1 MTIALYGLGV
11 SRGITVG
18 KVHIVK
24 RDQLDIRKYTIKQR
38 QIDDEVKRF
47 ENALTHA
54 RQQLRGIR
62 EHIPDSTST
71 DIAAF
76 IDMHLLMLDD
86 AALAEEPMRLIK
98 QLSCNAEWALK
109 LQRDA
114 LVAIFDGMD
123 DAYLRTRKD
132 DVDYVVN
139 RIQRVLLNQTP
150 LQHEKSDQR
159 LTGCIVMAND
169 LTPAD
174 TVLMQH
180 HGIGAFATEFGGPT
194 SHTAIL
200 ARSLRIPA
208 IVGLQNALRYIKDDE
223 EIILDGS
230 RGIVLIEPERY
241 DLSHYQYLQKEEKR
255 YFNKLSKLKDKP
267 AITLDEVPIAL
278 DANIELPEDF
288 ETVVEIGAVGVGLY
302 RTEFLYMNREAPP
315 DEEEHYATYKKVI
328 DVLKGLP
335 LTIRTLDLGADKQ
348 VDSGRQNSPVT
359 TNPALGLRA
368 IRLCLKEPALF
379 RPQLRA
385 IIRASAYGPVRI
397 LIPMLSNVHEMQQVL
412 QIVLDIKQE
421 LNELGIPYDH
431 DLRIGGMVEVPAAA
445 VCADIFAKQL
455 DFLSIGTN
463 DLIQY
468 TMAIDRVND
477 EVNYLYDPLNP
488 AVLRLIHTT
497 IKAGKK
503 EKIPVA
509 MCGEMAG
516 EIKYTRLLLGMG
528 LREFSVHPATLLE
541 VKQIIIDS
549 NIGELQMLA
558 NKALKA
564 SNGIEVA
571 NIMRENKD
579 ITQDARENA
588 NDIKLAN

>member
-1 MTIALYGLGV
+1 MTIALHGVGV
-11 SRGITVG
+11 SRGIAIG
-18 KVHIVK
+18 KVHVVK
-24 RDQLDIRKYTIKQR
+24 RDQLDIREYSIKKSR
-38 QIDDEVKRF
+38 LDDEIKRF
-47 ENALTHA
+47 ENALANA
-54 RQQLRGIR
+54 RQQLRAIR
-62 EHIPDSTST
+62 EHIPDSTSVN
-71 DIAAF
+71 IEAF
-76 IDMHLLMLDD
+76 IDTHLLMLDD
-86 AALAEEPMRLIK
+86 VALTEEPMRLIK
-98 QLSCNAEWALK
+98 ELSCNAEWALK

-114 LVAIFDGMD
+114 LVTVFDEMD

-132 DVDYVVN
+132 DVDFVVN

-150 LQHEKSDQR
+150 LQHEKPDQR
-159 LTGCIVMAND
+159 LTGYIVMAND

-180 HGIGAFATEFGGPT
+180 HGIAAFATEFGGPT

-200 ARSLRIPA
+200 ARSLGIPA
-208 IVGLQNALRYIKDDE
+208 IVGLQNALRYVKDNE

-230 RGIVLIEPERY
+230 RGIILVDPDRHEL
-241 DLSHYQYLQKEEKR
+241 LHYKRLQKEEKR
-255 YFNKLSKLKDKP
+255 YLNKLGKLKNKP
-267 AITLDEVPIAL
+267 AITLDEVPVAL
-278 DANIELPEDF
+278 LANIELPKDF
-288 ETVVEIGAVGVGLY
+288 ETVVEVGANGVGLY
-302 RTEFLYMNREAPP
+302 RTEFLYMNRETPP
-315 DEEEHYATYKKVI
+315 DEEEHYATYKEVI

-348 VDSGRQNSPVT
+348 VDGGRQSGPVI

-379 RPQLRA
+379 HPQLRA
-385 IIRASAYGPVRI
+385 IIRASVHGPVRI
-397 LIPMLSNVHEMQQVL
+397 MIPMLSNVHEIQQVL
-412 QIVLDIKQE
+412 QMINDIKAELDE
-421 LNELGIPYDH
+421 LNIPYDH
-431 DLRIGGMVEVPAAA
+431 DLQTGGMIEVPAAA
-445 VCADIFAKQL
+445 VCADIFAAQL
-455 DFLSIGTN
+455 DFLSLGTN

-516 EIKYTRLLLGMG
+516 ETKYTRLLLGLG
-528 LREFSVHPATLLE
+528 LREFSVHPTTLLE

-549 NIGELQMLA
+549 NISELQVLA
-558 NKALKA
+558 KKALKA
-564 SNGIEVA
+564 SNGIEIA
-571 NIMRENKD
+571 NIMRDTKP
-579 ITQDARENA
+579 
-588 NDIKLAN
+588 

>member
-1 MTIALYGLGV
+1 MTIALHGMGV
-11 SRGITVG
+11 SRGIAIG
-18 KVHIVK
+18 KVHVVK
-24 RDQLDIRKYTIKQR
+24 RDQLDIREYSIKKHR
-38 QIDDEVKRF
+38 LDDEIKRF
-47 ENALTHA
+47 ENALTNA
-54 RQQLRGIR
+54 RQQLRAIR
-62 EHIPDSTST
+62 EHIPDSTSV
-71 DIAAF
+71 DIEAF
-76 IDMHLLMLDD
+76 IDTHLLMLDD
-86 AALAEEPMRLIK
+86 VALTKEPMRLIK
-98 QLSCNAEWALK
+98 ELSCNAEWALK

-114 LVAIFDGMD
+114 LVAVFDEMD

-150 LQHEKSDQR
+150 LQHEKADQQ
-159 LTGCIVMAND
+159 LTGYIVMAND

-180 HGIGAFATEFGGPT
+180 HGIAAFATEFGGPT

-200 ARSLRIPA
+200 ARSLGIPA
-208 IVGLQNALRYIKDDE
+208 IVGLQNALRYIKDNE
-223 EIILDGS
+223 EIILDS
-230 RGIVLIEPERY
+230 TRGIILVAPDRHE
-241 DLSHYQYLQKEEKR
+241 LSHYQRLQKEEKR
-255 YFNKLSKLKDKP
+255 YFSKLGKLKNKP
-267 AITLDEVPIAL
+267 AITIDEVPIAL
-278 DANIELPEDF
+278 HANIELPKDF
-288 ETVVEIGAVGVGLY
+288 ETVVEVGASGVGLY

-315 DEEEHYATYKKVI
+315 DEDEHYATYKEVI
-328 DVLKGLP
+328 DVLRGLP

-348 VDSGRQNSPVT
+348 VDGGRQSGPVT

-385 IIRASAYGPVRI
+385 IIRASVHGPVRI
-397 LIPMLSNVHEMQQVL
+397 MIPMLSNVHEMQQVL
-412 QIVLDIKQE
+412 QMINDIKTELDE
-421 LNELGIPYDH
+421 LNIPYDH
-431 DLRIGGMVEVPAAA
+431 DLQIGGMIEVPAAA
-445 VCADIFAKQL
+445 VCADIFAKQM

-468 TMAIDRVND
+468 TLAIDRVND

-503 EKIPVA
+503 ENVPVA

-516 EIKYTRLLLGMG
+516 DTRYTRLLLGLG

-549 NIGELQMLA
+549 NISELKVLA
-558 NKALKA
+558 NKTLKA

-571 NIMRENKD
+571 NIMRETKD
-579 ITQDARENA
+579 
-588 NDIKLAN
+588 

>member
-1 MTIALYGLGV
+1 MTIALHGMGV
-11 SRGITVG
+11 SRGIAIG
-18 KVHIVK
+18 KVHVVK
-24 RDQLDIRKYTIKQR
+24 RDQLDIREYSIKKHR
-38 QIDDEVKRF
+38 LDDEIKRF
-47 ENALTHA
+47 EKALTNA
-54 RQQLRGIR
+54 RQQLRAIR
-62 EHIPDSTST
+62 EHIPDSTSV
-71 DIAAF
+71 DIEAF
-76 IDMHLLMLDD
+76 IDTHLLMLDD
-86 AALAEEPMRLIK
+86 AALTKEPMRLIK
-98 QLSCNAEWALK
+98 ELSCNAEWALK

-114 LVAIFDGMD
+114 LVAVFDEMD

-150 LQHEKSDQR
+150 LQHEKAGQQ
-159 LTGCIVMAND
+159 LTGYIVMAND

-180 HGIGAFATEFGGPT
+180 HGIAAFATEFGGPT

-200 ARSLRIPA
+200 ARSLGIPA
-208 IVGLQNALRYIKDDE
+208 IIGLQNALRYIKDNE
-223 EIILDGS
+223 EIILDGT
-230 RGIVLIEPERY
+230 RGIILVDPDRHE
-241 DLSHYQYLQKEEKR
+241 LSHYQRLQKEEKR
-255 YFNKLSKLKDKP
+255 YFSKLGKLKNKP
-267 AITLDEVPIAL
+267 AITIDEVPIAL
-278 DANIELPEDF
+278 HANIELPKDF
-288 ETVVEIGAVGVGLY
+288 ETVVEVGASGVGLY

-315 DEEEHYATYKKVI
+315 DEDEHYATYKEVI
-328 DVLKGLP
+328 DVLRGLP

-348 VDSGRQNSPVT
+348 VDGGRQSGPVT

-385 IIRASAYGPVRI
+385 IIRASVHGPVRI
-397 LIPMLSNVHEMQQVL
+397 MIPMLSNVHEMQQVL
-412 QIVLDIKQE
+412 QMINDIKTELDE
-421 LNELGIPYDH
+421 LNIPYDH
-431 DLRIGGMVEVPAAA
+431 DLQIGGMIEVPAAA

-468 TMAIDRVND
+468 TLAIDRVND

-503 EKIPVA
+503 ENIPVA

-516 EIKYTRLLLGMG
+516 ETRYTRLLLGLG

-549 NIGELQMLA
+549 NISELKVLA
-558 NKALKA
+558 NKTLKA

-571 NIMRENKD
+571 NIMRETKD
-579 ITQDARENA
+579 
-588 NDIKLAN
+588 